1 MLQMNIFIREEE
13 AAMMKAKAFDYLN
26 KEALK
31 EYRAI
36 RKAEKNGTKI
46 TVLSDATMEYMYLVS
61 LGSVKLSGEYAK
73 AFGYFLTKLGRNLER
88 YHDP

>member
-1 MLQMNIFIREEE
+1 
-13 AAMMKAKAFDYLN
+13 MMKAKAFDYLN

-46 TVLSDATMEYMYLVS
+46 TVLSDALWIYVS
-61 LGSVKLSGEYAK
+61 GISRFGK
-73 AFGYFLTKLGRNLER
+73 ALRRICKSIRLLPYQART
-88 YHDP
+88 